1 VQFRSTN
8 GLLANPL
15 WDIGLQKTGFINEA
29 GKCVVM
35 QARMAGRQLIMV
47 FLDSSGKASRIAD
60 AERMRKW
67 LTTLSGD
74 QAPTT
79 SAKL

>member
-1 VQFRSTN
+1 
-8 GLLANPL
+8 L
-15 WDIGLQKTGFINEA
+15 
-29 GKCVVM
+29 VM

-67 LTTLSGD
+67 LSATLSGD
-74 QAPTT
+74 AGSPA
-79 SAKL
+79 AKL

>member
-1 VQFRSTN
+1 
-8 GLLANPL
+8 
-15 WDIGLQKTGFINEA
+15 
-29 GKCVVM
+29 
-35 QARMAGRQLIMV
+35 MAGRKLIMV

-67 LTTLSGD
+67 LATLPGE
-74 QAPTT
+74 QPATA